1 VSVEIFDMD
10 KLSED
15 ADKPA
20 KLYKDSVK
28 QSMLNDIHTLRNKGF
43 RFSDIAVLVRNN
55 RDGSDIADY
64 LSKNNIP
71 VMSSDSIM
79 LNSSDKVRL
88 IIYTLR
94 CLQDDKNDVAKLA
107 LSFYRNICSDAE
119 PYDVQKA
126 LKDCAN
132 LDSIYELRYKSY
144 SLYDLCCAI
153 IDNYNFN
160 II

>member
-1 VSVEIFDMD
+1 MSVEIFDMD

-15 ADKPA
+15 TDKPT
-20 KLYKDSVK
+20 KLYKDEVK
-28 QSMLNDIHTLRNKGF
+28 QSMLNDIHTLRDKGF

-64 LSKNNIP
+64 ISKNNIP

-107 LSFYRNICSDAE
+107 LSFYRNSRSYFSFPKRRLWILPDFLLL
-119 PYDVQKA
+119 
-126 LKDCAN
+126 LKDVT
-132 LDSIYELRYKSY
+132 
-144 SLYDLCCAI
+144 YDFSPL
-153 IDNYNFN
+153 
-160 II
+160 